1 MTPASSGRTTNSTPD
16 LLRCASLS
24 LAAIQRD
31 YPFHLAHVAR
41 GENDVRRP
49 RELHPAFGASFDWH
63 SAVHGNWCVVRALRL
78 SGDATFAMAAEP
90 VLERHLSEAALRG
103 EMRYLEREGNQGFE
117 RPYGL
122 AWLLQLAA
130 ELREWSDPR
139 ARRWLAAIAPLEQLA
154 AARLTD
160 WLPRLPGPVRS
171 GEHTQSAFAMGL
183 ALDRARGA
191 GDAEAEGAIER
202 AARRFFGPDR
212 DLPLRLEPSAHD
224 FLSPALAEADLM
236 RRVLPATEFARWFE
250 ALLPAGG
257 AGKLESVSSPDPADG
272 KLSHLT
278 GLNLSRAWMLEGIA
292 HALGDHA
299 ARAGL
304 ETAAQRHRVAGL
316 AEVSGEHYAGS
327 HWLGSFAVYLISRR
341 GIAVD

>member
-1 MTPASSGRTTNSTPD
+1 MNSTPD
-16 LLRCASLS
+16 MLRCASLS

-31 YPFHLAHVAR
+31 YPFHLTHVAR
-41 GENDVRRP
+41 GDDDVRRP
-49 RELHPAFGASFDWH
+49 RELHPAFGAAFDWH
-63 SAVHGNWCVVRALRL
+63 SAVHGNWSVVRALRL
-78 SGDATFAMAAEP
+78 TGDSAFATAAEP
-90 VLERHLSEAALRG
+90 VLERHLSAQALTQ
-103 EMRYLEREGNQGFE
+103 ELRYLEREDHQGFE

-139 ARRWLAAIAPLEQLA
+139 ARRWLTASSPLERLA
-154 AARLTD
+154 ARRLTD
-160 WLPRLPGPVRS
+160 WLPRQPGPVRS
-171 GEHTQSAFAMGL
+171 GEHSQSAFAMGL

-191 GDAEAEGAIER
+191 GDAEAVGTIER
-202 AARRFFGPDR
+202 TARRFFGSDR

-236 RRVLPATEFARWFE
+236 RRVLPASEFARWFE
-250 ALLPAGG
+250 FLLPAGG
-257 AGKLESVSSPDPADG
+257 VGKLEPVSSPDPADG

-304 ETAAQRHRVAGL
+304 EAAAERHRAAGL
-316 AEVSGEHYAGS
+316 AEVSGDHYAGS
-327 HWLGSFAVYLISRR
+327 HWLGSFAVYLITRR
-341 GIAVD
+341 GIAGD